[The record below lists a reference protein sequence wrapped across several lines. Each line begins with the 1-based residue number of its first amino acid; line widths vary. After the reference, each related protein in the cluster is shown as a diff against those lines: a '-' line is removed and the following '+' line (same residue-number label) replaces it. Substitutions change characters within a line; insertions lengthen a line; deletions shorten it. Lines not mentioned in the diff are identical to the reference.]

1 MKIKPSVRVKTSSRV
16 HKKKKPSRIRVKV
29 KPRREGI
36 EKQVRSS
43 VGSPHSLQDSVNVS
57 SLVDDYTSSID
68 SVIDDDR
75 VIEDENI
82 SEILAL
88 LESARTRSQD
98 FLENETVHENIL
110 KPKNARTKRRPEKYY

>member
-1 MKIKPSVRVKTSSRV
+1 MSSRV
-16 HKKKKPSRIRVKV
+16 HKQKKPSRVRVKV
-29 KPRREGI
+29 MPRREGI
-36 EKQVRSS
+36 EKQVQSS
-43 VGSPHSLQDSVNVS
+43 AGSLQSLQDSVNVS

-68 SVIDDDR
+68 SVIDDDSD
-75 VIEDENI
+75 IEDDNI

-98 FLENETVHENIL
+98 FLENEAVHENTL